1 MITQED
7 REKRNGHRAAVIWI
21 TGLPASG
28 KSTTARRLE
37 KTLFEIGVQVYSL
50 DGDIIRRGLCSDL
63 GFSEADRRENIR
75 RVGEVCRLFMEA
87 GFIVIAAFISP
98 YERDRRW
105 VRERIGAGRFIEVF
119 LDCSLEECER
129 RDPKG
134 HYRAAREGRL
144 QGFTGVNA
152 PYEKPMAPEIRI
164 DTQRCS
170 VEDSVSEIMAYLYR
184 AHVLNAKTV

>member
-1 MITQED
+1 MITPED
-7 REKRNGHRAAVIWI
+7 REKKTGHRAAVIWI

-37 KTLFEIGVQVYSL
+37 ETLFEMGIQVYSL
-50 DGDIIRRGLCSDL
+50 DGDILRRGLCRDL
-63 GFSEADRRENIR
+63 GFSEADRSENIR
-75 RVGEVCRLFMEA
+75 RVGEVCRLFVDA

-105 VRERIGAGRFIEVF
+105 LRERIGGGRFIEVF
-119 LDCSLEECER
+119 LDCPLEECER

-134 HYRAAREGRL
+134 HYRAAREGRI
-144 QGFTGVNA
+144 QGFTGVDA
-152 PYEKPMAPEIRI
+152 PYEKPSAPEIRI

-170 VEDSVSEIMAYLYR
+170 VGDAVSEIIAYLYR
-184 AHVLNAKTV
+184 THVLRAKTL